1 MGFWFSLFII
11 GLIFYALTKGYAKSP
26 AGSAHKGFSEQDASF
41 LVALLARIAKA
52 DGVINESE
60 ARYISGIL
68 DMCEEELKDPGVRP
82 RLKRIFDEQ
91 KNSQTSIEQM
101 ARMYKSARF
110 LTNDECSSV
119 IIYLLHLAYAN
130 GSLHPNEKR
139 AIDEVA
145 RGFNLGDI
153 SAFYASFE
161 REFSRS
167 WQSSSSWNSRNSSF
181 ENEREIDPYEVLGV
195 SKEASFAEIKKKYR
209 ELSRKHHPD
218 FLGAGASSDEVA
230 KATKKTQE
238 INEAYEQI
246 KKMKGE

>member
-52 DGVINESE
+52 DGAINESE

>member
-26 AGSAHKGFSEQDASF
+26 AGSTHKGFSEQDASF

-68 DMCEEELKDPGVRP
+68 DMCEEELKDPGVRA

-181 ENEREIDPYEVLGV
+181 ENEREIDPYEVLGI

-238 INEAYEQI
+238 INKAYEQI